1 MYEAQRKYAKKT
13 YRQYAIH
20 LRKDN
25 DHELIAFVEEQ
36 KRKGK
41 NISEIFRQMVECY
54 QNNKE

>member
-13 YRQYAIH
+13 YKQYTIY

-25 DHELIAFVEEQ
+25 DHDLITFVEEQ
-36 KRKGK
+36 QQNGK

-54 QNNKE
+54 QKYKE